1 MKTLKID
8 FAILSIISLIATYVE
23 NMSFVEIFKFSNKT
37 WQVIDI
43 ICIML
48 FISCAILEKIQ
59 ILIDKRNGNK
69 QE

>member
-43 ICIML
+43 ICILL

-59 ILIDKRNGNK
+59 ILIDKRNVNK